1 MIRRSGER
9 AFVNQP
15 VRFSTYPETPDD
27 PAPGSGGAHK
37 LVLAE
42 YGYSNDEIAGM
53 QADGAI

>member
-27 PAPGSGGAHK
+27 PAPALGEHTQA
-37 LVLAE
+37 VLAE